1 MIVVGIDEAGYGP
14 LLGPLVVSAVGL
26 ELPDRLADESLWD
39 VLRASVSARVGA
51 TQTRLMIADSKKLY
65 RSGQGLDRLETAALA
80 WLATCGQ
87 PASSL
92 IELLRQVCPQTVEAM
107 AEYPWYWQ
115 TNIELPTAVS
125 LGQVQTHANA
135 LGRDL
140 AAHRIRAVGT
150 WVEVMPAGHY
160 NRMVDRTRNKATLLF
175 GLAARLMQRATQEAG
190 DAVEVRI
197 VADRQGGREKYARP
211 LMLAFADR
219 SLAIEHESPEC
230 SAYRMTRGQSCWRVA
245 FLKGGEQR
253 HLPVALAS
261 ILSKYIR
268 ELFMGLLNRYWQAKQ
283 PGLSPTEGYYTDG
296 KRFLRDLDGTLR
308 AARVDR
314 RLLVRSR

>member
-1 MIVVGIDEAGYGP
+1 MIVIGIDEAGYGP
-14 LLGPLVVSAVGL
+14 LLGPLVVSAVAF
-26 ELPDRLADESLWD
+26 EMPDSVADESLWD

-80 WLATCGQ
+80 WLAACGQ
-87 PASSL
+87 KVSGL
-92 IELLRQVCPQTVEAM
+92 TELLHYVSPQAVDAM
-107 AEYPWYWQ
+107 EEYPWYWQ
-115 TNIELPTAVS
+115 ANVELPTAAS
-125 LGQVQTHANA
+125 LGRVQTQANA

-140 AAHRIRAVGT
+140 TSHRIRAVGT
-150 WVEVMPAGHY
+150 WVEVLPAGHY
-160 NRMVDRTRNKATLLF
+160 NRMVERTRNKSTLLF
-175 GLAARLMQRATQEAG
+175 GLATRLIHRATQAAG
-190 DAVEVRI
+190 GAAEVRI

-211 LMLAFADR
+211 LMLAFGDR
-219 SLAIEHESPEC
+219 SLTIEDESPER

-245 FLKGGEQR
+245 FLKGGERQ

-261 ILSKYIR
+261 IFSKYIR

-308 AARVDR
+308 AAGVDR

>member
-39 VLRASVSARVGA
+39 MLRASVSARVGV

-65 RSGQGLDRLETAALA
+65 RSGQGLDRLETASLA

-87 PASSL
+87 KVSGL
-92 IELLRQVCPQTVEAM
+92 TELLRYVCPQAVEAM

-115 TNIELPTAVS
+115 TDVELPTAVS
-125 LGQVQTHANA
+125 LGQVETHANA
-135 LGRDL
+135 LRRDL
-140 AAHRIRAVGT
+140 AGHRIRPLAA
-150 WVEVMPAGHY
+150 WVEVLPAGHY
-160 NRMVDRTRNKATLLF
+160 NRMVDRTRNKSTLLF
-175 GLAARLMQRATQEAG
+175 GLATRLMQRATQEVG
-190 DAVEVRI
+190 DSAEVRI
-197 VADRQGGREKYARP
+197 VADRQGGRSRYARP
-211 LMLAFADR
+211 LMLAFAGR
-219 SLAIEHESPEC
+219 SLAIEDESPER
-230 SAYRMTRGQSCWRVA
+230 SAYRLTQGRSCWRVA
-245 FLKGGEQR
+245 FLKGGEQQ
-253 HLPVALAS
+253 HLPIALAS
-261 ILSKYIR
+261 IVSKYIR